1 MNSENF
7 KNKTQIF
14 KAVTKYS
21 GKLKTLFE
29 VIFSNMTVANWK
41 IDKKGMFLEEMTNQ
55 NLLMNIF
62 LPAELFHEYIFEGE
76 PIYIGLGSHINKEF
90 FKSVKNKDVITM
102 SMNEPFFFNFEK
114 TNQDV
119 SQSLRVSIQDI
130 QVITPAIFPTFETS
144 CIELLGDNFNQLC
157 RSFIPCL
164 LSLTKKNNRI
174 EFSFD
179 TGRSIKSLKCGIENK
194 LDNVLMYRSFSS
206 EQFSRISKI
215 HTFTNSPIKIFYEE
229 NKPLCFIC
237 ESSIGCLKI
246 LIHEKIEN

>member
-1 MNSENF
+1 MNSETF
-7 KNKTQIF
+7 QNKKQIF
-14 KAVTKYS
+14 KAVTKHS

-62 LPAELFHEYIFEGE
+62 LPAESFQEYFFEGE
-76 PIYIGLGSHINKEF
+76 TMYIGLGNHINKEF

-102 SMNEPFFFNFEK
+102 SMTEPFFFNFEK
-114 TNQDV
+114 INQQI
-119 SQSLRVSIQDI
+119 SQSLCVSIQDI
-130 QVITPAIFPTFETS
+130 QVITPAIFPSFQTS
-144 CIELLGDNFNQLC
+144 FIELLGDNFNQLC
-157 RSFIPCL
+157 RSFTSYIVN
-164 LSLTKKNNRI
+164 LTKKNNQI

-179 TGRSIKSLKCGIENK
+179 TGRSIKKLICGT
-194 LDNVLMYRSFSS
+194 LDELNPVLIHRSFSS

-215 HTFTNSPIKIFYEE
+215 HTFTNSPIKVFYEE

-237 ESSIGCLKI
+237 ESLIGCLKI
-246 LIHEKIEN
+246 LIHEKIND